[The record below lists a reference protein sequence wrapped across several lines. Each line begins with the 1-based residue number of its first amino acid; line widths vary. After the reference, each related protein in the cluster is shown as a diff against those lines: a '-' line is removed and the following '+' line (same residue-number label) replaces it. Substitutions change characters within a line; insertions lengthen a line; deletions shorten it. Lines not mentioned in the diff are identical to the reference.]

1 MIKVVIVYDID
12 NNERRKQ
19 VYKILQRVGVSVQ
32 KSVFEIT
39 DTLANIQMVREQ
51 LNNIV
56 DTSTDSI
63 IIYNLGDISNNSIIR
78 IPEEKINT
86 YYDKGYIIL

>member
-1 MIKVVIVYDID
+1 MIKAVIVYDID